1 MPLPQPVPGSP
12 VLCVPEATDKGL
24 GSLPAR
30 AQKLLLALRGLGG
43 LSQQKPYLWET
54 SQVPVLGRALPPPP
68 FLHRA
73 LHFCLLT
80 HCLWPRRV
88 LLHNWLVYCH
98 SEGLEWQRWEESLL
112 EKEKGCVP

>member
-30 AQKLLLALRGLGG
+30 AQKLLLALRGLEG

-54 SQVPVLGRALPPPP
+54 SKVPGLG
-68 FLHRA
+68 
-73 LHFCLLT
+73 
-80 HCLWPRRV
+80 
-88 LLHNWLVYCH
+88 
-98 SEGLEWQRWEESLL
+98 
-112 EKEKGCVP
+112 